1 MRQENPSSE
10 FYFLWFSFSFGRRC
24 VPAGQK
30 QPRTVFQPTCL
41 KPVACRSCLFESVT
55 IITWISALFNEIFFY
70 AHTDLAT
77 CYNFSVFPCCASL
90 PHTKTGSGSAQ
101 SKGRCLRIAFYFLRH
116 VLRLNSTRM
125 GKISKRPASISM
137 ISTSL
142 ESTLKE
148 A

>member
-1 MRQENPSSE
+1 M
-10 FYFLWFSFSFGRRC
+10 
-24 VPAGQK
+24 
-30 QPRTVFQPTCL
+30 
-41 KPVACRSCLFESVT
+41 
-55 IITWISALFNEIFFY
+55 FNEIFFY
-70 AHTDLAT
+70 THTDLAT
-77 CYNFSVFPCCASL
+77 CYNFAGFSCCSSL
-90 PHTKTGSGSAQ
+90 PHTKTGSSPAQ
-101 SKGRCLRIAFYFLRH
+101 SKGRCLRREFYFLRH

>member
-1 MRQENPSSE
+1 M
-10 FYFLWFSFSFGRRC
+10 
-24 VPAGQK
+24 
-30 QPRTVFQPTCL
+30 
-41 KPVACRSCLFESVT
+41 
-55 IITWISALFNEIFFY
+55 FNEIFFFT
-70 AHTDLAT
+70 HTDLAT
-77 CYNFSVFPCCASL
+77 CYNFGRF
-90 PHTKTGSGSAQ
+90 SAALLCRTQKQTAALQ
-101 SKGRCLRIAFYFLRH
+101 SKGRCLRIEFYFLRH

>member
-1 MRQENPSSE
+1 M
-10 FYFLWFSFSFGRRC
+10 
-24 VPAGQK
+24 
-30 QPRTVFQPTCL
+30 
-41 KPVACRSCLFESVT
+41 
-55 IITWISALFNEIFFY
+55 FNEIFFF

-77 CYNFSVFPCCASL
+77 CYNFAGFPAAL
-90 PHTKTGSGSAQ
+90 PCRTKNRQRPCQ
-101 SKGRCLRIAFYFLRH
+101 SKGRCLRIEFYFLRH